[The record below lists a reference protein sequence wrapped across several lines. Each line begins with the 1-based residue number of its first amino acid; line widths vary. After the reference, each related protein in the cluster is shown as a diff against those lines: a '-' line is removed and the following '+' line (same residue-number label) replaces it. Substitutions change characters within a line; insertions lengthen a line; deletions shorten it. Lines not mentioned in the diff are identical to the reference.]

1 MVGDA
6 IKTDLINLRSTV
18 TPRTQTNQGQGS
30 EEAQRGKEH
39 VFTPLTAVHLS
50 EQVEAKVCVC
60 CSEGGHGETEYSLEK
75 EKRES
80 SEYIFCGYYGVSFFN

>member
-18 TPRTQTNQGQGS
+18 TPCTQTNQGQGS

-39 VFTPLTAVHLS
+39 IFTSLIAVHLS
-50 EQVEAKVCVC
+50 EQIEAKVCVC
-60 CSEGGHGETEYSLEK
+60 GSEEGHGEMEYRLER
-75 EKRES
+75 EKRKS
-80 SEYIFCGYYGVSFFN
+80 SKYVFCGYYGVSFFN